1 MRLGKAAAAELRSPV
16 HTGGSDAAAAAA
28 SASALLRGP
37 RVCGSSGGAA
47 VGVRRLV
54 RRRRRRRRATARG
67 GRWRG
72 RGGGGDPRLRGGRHD
87 GEQVRVAR
95 VQAAALFGP
104 GRARVRGRPA
114 ALVVRTTRG
123 STPARGPA
131 PPVGAAA
138 PRVRGVA
145 GGGSLVRRRRS
156 HRLVPWSGRARALVV
171 LVVVVI
177 VRASAVVEVVEP
189 AARLRPLQR
198 RRPRGRVARRAGR
211 RVGQVLARHVD
222 DGADFGRGP
231 RPPAQA
237 RLQAGTVV
245 HSAERRRRPSSFPWS
260 DLRALTTS
268 CCTTPTPFGQLNTET
283 GLLPSFFFSP
293 TQLLQLSVGH

>member
-37 RVCGSSGGAA
+37 RVCGSGGAA
-47 VGVRRLV
+47 VGVRRRLV
-54 RRRRRRRRATARG
+54 RRRRRRRATARG
-67 GRWRG
+67 GRRRG

-104 GRARVRGRPA
+104 GRACVRGRPA

-123 STPARGPA
+123 TTPARGPA

-231 RPPAQA
+231 RPPAQT

-283 GLLPSFFFSP
+283 GLLPSFFSP
-293 TQLLQLSVGH
+293 TQLLQLSVAH

>member
-1 MRLGKAAAAELRSPV
+1 M
-16 HTGGSDAAAAAA
+16 
-28 SASALLRGP
+28 
-37 RVCGSSGGAA
+37 
-47 VGVRRLV
+47 
-54 RRRRRRRRATARG
+54 
-67 GRWRG
+67 
-72 RGGGGDPRLRGGRHD
+72 
-87 GEQVRVAR
+87 
-95 VQAAALFGP
+95 
-104 GRARVRGRPA
+104 
-114 ALVVRTTRG
+114 
-123 STPARGPA
+123 
-131 PPVGAAA
+131 
-138 PRVRGVA
+138 
-145 GGGSLVRRRRS
+145 RRRRS

-177 VRASAVVEVVEP
+177 VRASTVVEVVEP

-211 RVGQVLARHVD
+211 RVGKVLARHVD

-283 GLLPSFFFSP
+283 GPFFFFFPRTIVTIFRRALTTPRRVSEQQSSLLHTRAPMSTRTSSVDVVDVPDVRQRSP
-293 TQLLQLSVGH
+293 HSNVPPIEI